1 MTASNAGRSARPVV
15 TDRWRKAI
23 APVSAALLLATLS
36 GCSTPK
42 SRVPPLTPTPTGT
55 YQIGKFV
62 WYDLITDDVAAVK
75 VFYGGLFG
83 WEFDD
88 IETEKDNFTLASH
101 RGVPIAG
108 IVYLEREDP
117 AVSQSQWVSSVS
129 VPDVDRAA
137 EYVKEQGGELH
148 WGPKDVPDRGR
159 VAIVSDPQGALF
171 ALVRASGGDPPD
183 QVPLPGGWLWTE
195 LWTRDLAAALSFYE
209 SLAGYTHETTDVIS
223 GDQYHLLKRDDRAR
237 AGVRQLRWE
246 DVRPNWLPYV
256 LVDDPATVVARV
268 DGLGGRVVIAL
279 NEEIRGGNVALI
291 ADPSG
296 GIFAIQKWQMDESER
311 GGGAQ

>member
-1 MTASNAGRSARPVV
+1 M
-15 TDRWRKAI
+15 
-23 APVSAALLLATLS
+23 
-36 GCSTPK
+36 
-42 SRVPPLTPTPTGT
+42 
-55 YQIGKFV
+55 
-62 WYDLITDDVAAVK
+62 
-75 VFYGGLFG
+75 
-83 WEFDD
+83 
-88 IETEKDNFTLASH
+88 
-101 RGVPIAG
+101 
-108 IVYLEREDP
+108 
-117 AVSQSQWVSSVS
+117 
-129 VPDVDRAA
+129 
-137 EYVKEQGGELH
+137 H

-223 GDQYHLLKRDDRAR
+223 GDEYHLLKRDDRAR

-268 DGLGGRVVIAL
+268 DGLGGLPGGQDPTQFRRLFLEPDLLGLEPELPALGRVPPVQAR
-279 NEEIRGGNVALI
+279 EGPQR
-291 ADPSG
+291 
-296 GIFAIQKWQMDESER
+296 
-311 GGGAQ
+311 AQCRLRYSRV